1 METAWTDFQ
10 ATVKTYVDTIGKKTG
25 QQQATFRDAA
35 AAQVTAWREVAE
47 KIQGA
52 AAEFAADSRADLDIA
67 VKQMKADASEAE
79 KKLKQVGGDS
89 WAAFSKALAQSR
101 AAFDQ
106 ANHAAW
112 EAFKRAAARK
122 TE

>member
-1 METAWTDFQ
+1 MGEP
-10 ATVKTYVDTIGKKTG
+10 
-25 QQQATFRDAA
+25 
-35 AAQVTAWREVAE
+35 
-47 KIQGA
+47 
-52 AAEFAADSRADLDIA
+52 
-67 VKQMKADASEAE
+67 DASEAE

-122 TE
+122 TEKAGHRAVVPTYRAKNYKGHSKDYEFSRLSMQEHPVGPKQR

>member
-1 METAWTDFQ
+1 MGEP
-10 ATVKTYVDTIGKKTG
+10 
-25 QQQATFRDAA
+25 
-35 AAQVTAWREVAE
+35 
-47 KIQGA
+47 
-52 AAEFAADSRADLDIA
+52 
-67 VKQMKADASEAE
+67 DASEAE